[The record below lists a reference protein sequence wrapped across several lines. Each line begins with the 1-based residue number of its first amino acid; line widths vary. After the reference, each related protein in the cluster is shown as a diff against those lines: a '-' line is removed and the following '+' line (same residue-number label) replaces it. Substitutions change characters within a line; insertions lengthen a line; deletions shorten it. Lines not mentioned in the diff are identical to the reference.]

1 MALVQ
6 ALQGVALGLWIEK
19 INLEGGLI
27 YAELMGIG
35 SAFLIYLLEE
45 VLSLTNEKT
54 TAPIFIFWN
63 NDYDFCNG

>member
-35 SAFLIYLLEE
+35 SAFYYLLLDKK
-45 VLSLTNEKT
+45 V
-54 TAPIFIFWN
+54 
-63 NDYDFCNG
+63 